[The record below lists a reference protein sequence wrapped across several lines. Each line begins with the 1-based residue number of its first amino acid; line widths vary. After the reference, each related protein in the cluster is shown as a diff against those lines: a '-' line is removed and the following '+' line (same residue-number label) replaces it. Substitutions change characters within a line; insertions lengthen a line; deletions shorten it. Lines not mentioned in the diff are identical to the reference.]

1 MATVAVPPRAAARAV
16 GRCVVT
22 SLLMIGR
29 RQVSQPG
36 AQVGRPVHFA
46 DGTTAR
52 VFRETT
58 VSRTPAEPCVLLV
71 SFRLRGVASA
81 RAHALF
87 RAESVLNTPL
97 FVGFPG
103 FVSKL
108 WLAADD
114 HDAYRGLYEW
124 DGASAAEHY
133 ARCLWRVLE
142 LVSVAGSIDYRVIPG
157 RRRDEVLEDPALLE
171 RYAPDEAGAW
181 WRLLPA

>member
-1 MATVAVPPRAAARAV
+1 MATVAVPPRAALRAV
-16 GRCVVT
+16 GRCVVS
-22 SLLMIGR
+22 SLLLIGR
-29 RQVSQPG
+29 RQVSQPRG
-36 AQVGRPVHFA
+36 QVGRLVHFA
-46 DGTTAR
+46 DGTSAR
-52 VFRETT
+52 VYRETA
-58 VSRTPAEPCVLLV
+58 VARTPTEPCVLLV
-71 SFRLRGVASA
+71 SFRLRGVATA

-87 RAESVLNTPL
+87 RAESLLNTPL

-108 WLAADD
+108 WFGADD
-114 HDAYRGLYEW
+114 HGAYRGLYDW
-124 DGASAAEHY
+124 DGATEAEHY

-142 LVSVAGSIDYRVIPG
+142 LVSVRGSIDYRVIPG

>member
-1 MATVAVPPRAAARAV
+1 M
-16 GRCVVT
+16 G
-22 SLLMIGR
+22 
-29 RQVSQPG
+29 RQV
-36 AQVGRPVHFA
+36 RFA

-52 VFRETT
+52 VYRETS
-58 VSRTPAEPCVLLV
+58 VPRTPAEPCVLLV
-71 SFRLRGVASA
+71 SFRLRGVSTTWS
-81 RAHALF
+81 HALF

-108 WLAADD
+108 WFAADG
-114 HDAYRGLYEW
+114 HGAYRGLYEW
-124 DGASAAEHY
+124 DRATAAEHY

-142 LVSVAGSIDYRVIPG
+142 LVSVTGSIDYRVIPD

-171 RYAPDEAGAW
+171 RYAPEEAGAW